1 METTND
7 NISRILEMLDNP
19 NAYTEQEIHDIINSD
34 DETRE
39 AYRLMVAAKQGYRHK
54 QAHQPAD
61 TEAAW
66 KKFEQKTL
74 SPLSREGESHDTRNQ
89 RTADSLHHR
98 RGTRRASWVFR
109 IAAIFIAAAFLGG
122 LVFAAYRALSH
133 RQTPTAQVSAPSL
146 TERTG
151 GESVRFTDIRL
162 DSILTVVSSY
172 YGREVCFRDTMVC
185 ELRLHT
191 TWNSAQPL
199 DSFVATL
206 NEFEGLKFVDEH
218 DTLFVESIAEE
229 VEP

>member
-1 METTND
+1 MD
-7 NISRILEMLDNP
+7 KLELLLDMTEHP
-19 NAYTEQEIHDIINSD
+19 ERYTEQQIHDLLN
-34 DETRE
+34 DEDVRKH
-39 AYRLMVAAKQGYRHK
+39 YDVMVRLRNAFVTEK
-54 QAHQPAD
+54 AH
-61 TEAAW
+61 
-66 KKFEQKTL
+66 
-74 SPLSREGESHDTRNQ
+74 SPLSQEGESHDARNQ

-122 LVFAAYRALSH
+122 LIFAAYHALSH

-146 TERTG
+146 TGRTG
-151 GESVRFTDIRL
+151 GESVRFADIRL
-162 DSILTVVSSY
+162 DSILTIVSSY

-206 NEFEGLKFVDEH
+206 NEFEGLKLVDEH